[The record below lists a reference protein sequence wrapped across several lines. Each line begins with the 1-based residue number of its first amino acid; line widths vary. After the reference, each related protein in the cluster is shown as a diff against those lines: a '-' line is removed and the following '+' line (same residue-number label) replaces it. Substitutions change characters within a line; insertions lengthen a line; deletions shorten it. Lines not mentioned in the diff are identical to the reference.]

1 MRLIAYLI
9 AAFFTMLHTSCY
21 YRNHMPVTASV
32 VESPRVTTMKVGDRR
47 KIMSKTILTEISPGF
62 MMGPSYQLRSSDPS
76 IVKIDSNEMD
86 SEAWVKAMA
95 PGKADIQYTHHEG
108 RITPILVI
116 P

>member
-1 MRLIAYLI
+1 
-9 AAFFTMLHTSCY
+9 
-21 YRNHMPVTASV
+21 MPVTASV